1 MDEYQLE
8 LASKLTTLQRKF
20 VLELLKPVV
29 PQITQRQ
36 AYLAVGGKA
45 KNESAQDSSA
55 CEIWNNPKVQEFY
68 NYSITTSTNKAILS
82 RDEALEILTDNAKRC
97 EDKKDQ
103 HAAIKQLVSMQGW
116 DAPKKTELTGAEGGA
131 IKITQI
137 ERKIV

>member
-1 MDEYQLE
+1 MDEKQLE

-20 VLELLKPVV
+20 VLELVKNGT
-29 PQITQRQ
+29 TQRQ
-36 AYLAVGGKA
+36 AYLKAGGSA
-45 KNESAQDSSA
+45 KSTDSQDSAAYKMFSHVHV
-55 CEIWNNPKVQEFY
+55 KSFY
-68 NYSITTSTNKAILS
+68 DYIMQQSTTSAILS
-82 RDEALEILTDNAKRC
+82 REEALEILTSNAKGC

-131 IKITQI
+131 IKIARI